1 LIHPLLG
8 ANMQNIPPIQTS
20 SITYSHKVAPAP
32 ERAERPV
39 IRGVSLGQGQMSN
52 PTVSLGE
59 NFRESQE
66 ESDYGVAAKQMH
78 NLQSSQST
86 DDKNK
91 RKITTPLSGLQQTSH
106 G

>member
-1 LIHPLLG
+1 
-8 ANMQNIPPIQTS
+8 
-20 SITYSHKVAPAP
+20 
-32 ERAERPV
+32 
-39 IRGVSLGQGQMSN
+39 MSN

-66 ESDYGVAAKQMH
+66 ESDYGVAPKQMH

-106 G
+106 GQIPLIPSAVTTTPQGIVKDNKTFFAKELIKKARASQKQKKKPK